1 MKDIHERKSTVSYRR
16 TLCCH
21 VRIDLKTPD
30 RCDGEVVTS
39 LVCDD
44 VSVCDEGKVT
54 VDAFSLSDFTAKIF
68 WLASPHLLDECCSG
82 DLLISL

>member
-1 MKDIHERKSTVSYRR
+1 M
-16 TLCCH
+16 
-21 VRIDLKTPD
+21 
-30 RCDGEVVTS
+30 TS

-54 VDAFSLSDFTAKIF
+54 VDPFSRSDFTAKIF

-82 DLLISL
+82 DLLIGLLIGDVIGGGSGIANTEMK